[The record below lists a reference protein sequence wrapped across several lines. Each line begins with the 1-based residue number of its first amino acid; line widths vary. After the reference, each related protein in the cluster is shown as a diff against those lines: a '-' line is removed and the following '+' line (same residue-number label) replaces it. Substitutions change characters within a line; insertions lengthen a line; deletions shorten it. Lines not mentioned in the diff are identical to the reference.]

1 MIKVMEM
8 STGKILED
16 EFGSFEDEVLGAG
29 WIPPQP
35 ELQLGLQVVATETSS
50 DADLDA
56 DAFLSKIYCYQ
67 A

>member
-35 ELQLGLQVVATETSS
+35 ELQLGLQAVAPEASG

-56 DAFLSKIYCYQ
+56 DAFLSMIYCYQ

>member
-1 MIKVMEM
+1 MVMVMNM
-8 STGKILED
+8 STGKIIED

-35 ELQLGLQVVATETSS
+35 ELQLGLQEVTLDAKS
-50 DADLDA
+50 DSDVDA
-56 DAFLSKIYCYQ
+56 DAFLSTIYRSQ

>member
-1 MIKVMEM
+1 MIKVMNM

-35 ELQLGLQVVATETSS
+35 ELQLGLQEVAREAAG
-50 DADLDA
+50 DEFDA
-56 DAFLSKIYCYQ
+56 DAFLKAIYCSQ